1 MTTTP
6 KEYLAKAKATLVEL
20 EAATSEAERTRLR
33 RAHGVYLR
41 LSTHEA
47 EGAARAAMAPL
58 PKIRP
63 EKSSGGA
70 ERTIPNYFK

>member
-6 KEYLAKAKATLVEL
+6 KEYLAKAAATLVEL
-20 EAATSEAERTRLR
+20 EAATSEGERTRLR

-41 LSTHEA
+41 LATHEA

-58 PKIRP
+58 PRIRP
-63 EKSSGGA
+63 EKPGGGPA
-70 ERTIPNYFK
+70 RSIPNYFK